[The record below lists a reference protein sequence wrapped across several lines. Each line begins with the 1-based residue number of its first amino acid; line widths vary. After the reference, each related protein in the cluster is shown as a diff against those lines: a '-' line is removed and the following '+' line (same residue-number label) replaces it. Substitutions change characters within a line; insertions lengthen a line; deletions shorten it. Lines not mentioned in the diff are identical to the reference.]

1 MYSRI
6 LVAAVAVTS
15 LTALAA
21 CATHDAGAP
30 RISDQEMQVLVSDY
44 YWQRDLPVPRY
55 TSEQLDELLRASADP
70 TLDGERAESQASRVA
85 VALVSVGDER
95 FSQALSDQPASVK
108 RAVAREIHYMWTRH
122 HLHYPKTK
130 RVLQPY
136 I

>member
-30 RISDQEMQVLVSDY
+30 RISDQEMRVLVSDY

-95 FSQALSDQPASVK
+95 FSPGPV
-108 RAVAREIHYMWTRH
+108 
-122 HLHYPKTK
+122 
-130 RVLQPY
+130 
-136 I
+136 